1 MSTYSS
7 QTTRPYLFFP
17 RQPTGSKKHS
27 CHRIRLLPF
36 LQFTSFFY
44 HAMLKRFVGDL
55 KTQPNYKFK
64 PGKPRLCQEVFVGM
78 EIKKTLVF
86 RYLTSISRL
95 CRISLLW
102 PSIMWS
108 PESTTRSGWNS
119 SKLDTNTSSI
129 FKAPFDRSW
138 EKIKRLALGAF
149 TCPHSSPS
157 VQ

>member
-1 MSTYSS
+1 MHLITSS
-7 QTTRPYLFFP
+7 SL
-17 RQPTGSKKHS
+17 GSSEFAMEH
-27 CHRIRLLPF
+27 LLGWKWRR
-36 LQFTSFFY
+36 S
-44 HAMLKRFVGDL
+44 K
-55 KTQPNYKFK
+55 
-64 PGKPRLCQEVFVGM
+64 
-78 EIKKTLVF
+78 
-86 RYLTSISRL
+86 YLTSISRL

-149 TCPHSSPS
+149 TCPHSSPRAKQRGANQLRREANQTTYLQIILGYPAGIWRHGFIPWLHPINS
-157 VQ
+157 YWQQNYTPRSA